1 MPLEVD
7 ASRFAHLRQREEDTE
22 VRDRAWER
30 RHVLKGA
37 RARERASEGLREM
50 REMRETREMREM
62 RETREMRE
70 MRE

>member
-1 MPLEVD
+1 MD
-7 ASRFAHLRQREEDTE
+7 ASRFAHLRQREEDTQ
-22 VRDRAWER
+22 DRAWER
-30 RHVLKGA
+30 RHILKGA

-50 REMRETREMREM
+50 REMRETRETSEM